1 MYQYLNW
8 EWLDSLSAH
17 FTLQIAIILI
27 IFQITE
33 YMLGSVL
40 CSPGCFTI
48 YRASALVDVLPEY
61 ASQVKEAFEFLIKEM
76 GEDRY
81 LTVLMVKE
89 CKRAQTKC
97 I

>member
-1 MYQYLNW
+1 
-8 EWLDSLSAH
+8 
-17 FTLQIAIILI
+17 
-27 IFQITE
+27 
-33 YMLGSVL
+33 MLGSVL

-89 CKRAQTKC
+89 HKQNACKPATNLQKAVLSEMIVGIPTK
-97 I
+97 